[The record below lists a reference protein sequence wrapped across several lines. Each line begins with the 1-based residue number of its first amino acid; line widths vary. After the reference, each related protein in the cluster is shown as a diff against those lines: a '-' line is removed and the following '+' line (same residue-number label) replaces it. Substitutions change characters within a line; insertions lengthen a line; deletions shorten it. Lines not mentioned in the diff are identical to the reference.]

1 MAHGYMRE
9 YDEEPSRDEMRERGS
24 ERGDQRHRDF
34 MMGDRNRSW
43 DEDRSRKFESEQ
55 NPASSRSRR
64 PWDDGREWF
73 GGDPSRSQRAHSNHQ
88 DDHYRS
94 WRDKQMEALDRD
106 YAEYC
111 REREQQFHSD
121 FDTWRSQ
128 RRDSVQPL
136 RTGMTQTATGTNPEG
151 MPDITTDLE
160 TSSQAQ
166 PAMADAAV
174 GTAPNRNRR

>member
-9 YDEEPSRDEMRERGS
+9 FDEDRGRDDMRERGI
-24 ERGDQRHRDF
+24 QRNRDF

-43 DEDRSRKFESEQ
+43 DEDRNFDRGHDQAS
-55 NPASSRSRR
+55 SSRSRS

-73 GGDPSRSQRAHSNHQ
+73 GGDPNRSQRARGSNQ

-106 YAEYC
+106 YADYC

-128 RRDSVQPL
+128 RRDNVQPL
-136 RTGMTQTATGTNPEG
+136 QAGMTQTSTGTDPEG
-151 MPDITTDLE
+151 TLDLTTNLE
-160 TSSQAQ
+160 TSSQDQ

>member
-1 MAHGYMRE
+1 MAHGSMRE
-9 YDEEPSRDEMRERGS
+9 FDEDYDRDEMRERGYD
-24 ERGDQRHRDF
+24 RGNQRNRDF
-34 MMGDRNRSW
+34 MIGDRNRSW
-43 DEDRSRKFESEQ
+43 DEDRNRNFGNRQ
-55 NPASSRSRR
+55 NWDTSSRISS
-64 PWDDGREWF
+64 DDSREWF
-73 GGDPSRSQRAHSNHQ
+73 GGSTNPSQRSYASHQ

-106 YAEYC
+106 YADYC

-128 RRDSVQPL
+128 RRDNVQPL
-136 RTGMTQTATGTNPEG
+136 QTGMTQTSTGTDPEG
-151 MPDITTDLE
+151 TLDLTTNLQ